1 MGKVDSNDIEQISLI
16 PVEVQLQICKEA
28 ALAFGY
34 LCKAVCEAF
43 GQEGVEV
50 IEKNFLSGFDIMR
63 SNIPH
68 IEEDPSREVGMTLM
82 KLLAIWGINKSS
94 FFK

>member
-1 MGKVDSNDIEQISLI
+1 MGEINSKNTERISQIPL
-16 PVEVQLQICKEA
+16 EVQLQICKDA

-34 LCKAVCEAF
+34 LCKTVCEAF